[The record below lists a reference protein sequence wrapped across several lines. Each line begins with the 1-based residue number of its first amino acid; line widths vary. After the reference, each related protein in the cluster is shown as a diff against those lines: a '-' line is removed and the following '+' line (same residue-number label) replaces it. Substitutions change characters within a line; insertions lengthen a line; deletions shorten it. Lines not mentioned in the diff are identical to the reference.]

1 MKVNV
6 GLSNRHLH
14 VSKADLDILF
24 GEGYELTHKK
34 DLSQPGQYAA
44 EEVVDIEGPKG
55 TLKKVRILGP
65 VRGNTQIEVSF
76 ADARA
81 LGVDPVVRESGK
93 IEKTPGCKIIGPKG
107 AVELSEGV
115 IVASRHIHMHTDD
128 ATNFGLKDKDIVN
141 VETAGDRGVVFKNVL
156 VRVSP
161 SYALEMHI
169 DIEEGNAAGLR
180 NGDAVEIIKITK

>member
-14 VSKADLDILF
+14 VSKADLDTLF

-65 VRGNTQIEVSF
+65 VRGKTQIEVSF
-76 ADARA
+76 VDART
-81 LGVDPVVRESGK
+81 LGVRPEIRTSGK
-93 IEKTPGCKIIGPKG
+93 LEGTPGCKLIGPKG
-107 AVELSEGV
+107 SVELSEGV

-128 ATNFGLKDKDIVN
+128 AERFDLKDKDIVN
-141 VETAGDRGVVFKNVL
+141 VETSGERGVIFKNVL

-161 SYALEMHI
+161 SCALEMHI
-169 DIEEGNAAGLR
+169 DIEEGNAAGLK
-180 NGDAVEIIKITK
+180 NGDTAEIIKTTK

>member
-1 MKVNV
+1 MKVSV

-14 VSKADLDILF
+14 VSKEDLNILF
-24 GEGYELTHKK
+24 GQDYELTHKK

-65 VRGNTQIEVSF
+65 VRPETQVEISF

-81 LGVDPVVRESGK
+81 LGVEPVVRESGK
-93 IEKTPGCKIIGPKG
+93 LGNTPGCKLTGPNG
-107 AVELSEGV
+107 TVEITEGV

-128 ATNFGLKDKDIVN
+128 AAKFDLKDKDIVN
-141 VETAGDRGVVFKNVL
+141 VETSGERGIIFKNVL
-156 VRVSP
+156 VRVNP
-161 SYALEMHI
+161 NYALEMHL
-169 DIEEGNAAGLR
+169 DIEEGNSAGLK
-180 NGDAVEIIKITK
+180 NGDFVEIIKIEK

>member
-14 VSKADLDILF
+14 VSQEDLETLF
-24 GEGYELTHKK
+24 GKGYQLTHKK

-65 VRGNTQIEVSF
+65 VRKQTQVEISF
-76 ADARA
+76 VDART
-81 LGVDPVVRESGK
+81 LGVNPVMRDSGK
-93 IEKTPGCKIIGPKG
+93 LENTPGCKLIGPEG
-107 AVELSEGV
+107 TVEMTEGV

-128 ATNFGLKDKDIVN
+128 AVAFGLKDKDIVN
-141 VETAGDRGVVFKNVL
+141 VETSGPRGVIFKNVL
-156 VRVSP
+156 VRVHP
-161 SYALEMHI
+161 KFALEMHI
-169 DIEEGNAAGLR
+169 DIEEGNASGLR
-180 NGDAVEIIKITK
+180 NGDFVELIKITK

>member
-14 VSKADLDILF
+14 VSKEDLNILF
-24 GEGYELTHKK
+24 GQDYELTHKK

-65 VRGNTQIEVSF
+65 VRPETQVEISF

-81 LGVDPVVRESGK
+81 LGVEPVVRESGK
-93 IEKTPGCKIIGPKG
+93 LGNTPGCKLTGPKG
-107 AVELSEGV
+107 TVEITEGV

-128 ATNFGLKDKDIVN
+128 AAKFDLKDKDIVN
-141 VETAGDRGVVFKNVL
+141 VETSGEREVIFKNVL
-156 VRVSP
+156 VRVNP
-161 SYALEMHI
+161 NYALEMHL
-169 DIEEGNAAGLR
+169 DIEEGNSAGLK
-180 NGDAVEIIKITK
+180 NGDFVEIIKIEK

>member
-14 VSKADLDILF
+14 VSKEHLEILF

-81 LGVDPVVRESGK
+81 LGVNPVVRESGK
-93 IEKTPGCKIIGPKG
+93 LEETPGCKLIGQKG
-107 AVELSEGV
+107 TVEVSEGV

-128 ATNFGLKDKDIVN
+128 ATKFELKDKDIVN
-141 VETAGDRGVVFKNVL
+141 VETAGDRGVIFKNVL
-156 VRVSP
+156 VRISP

-169 DIEEGNAAGLR
+169 DIEEGNAAGLK
-180 NGDAVEIIKITK
+180 NNDTVEIIKITK

>member
-14 VSKADLDILF
+14 VSKEDLNILF
-24 GEGYELTHKK
+24 GQDYELTHKK

-65 VRGNTQIEVSF
+65 VRPETQVEISF

-81 LGVDPVVRESGK
+81 LGVEPVVRESGK
-93 IEKTPGCKIIGPKG
+93 LGNTRGCKLTGPNG
-107 AVELSEGV
+107 TVEITEGV

-128 ATNFGLKDKDIVN
+128 AAKFDLKDKDIVN
-141 VETAGDRGVVFKNVL
+141 VETSGERGVIFKNVL
-156 VRVSP
+156 VRVNP
-161 SYALEMHI
+161 NYALEMHL
-169 DIEEGNAAGLR
+169 DIEEGNSAGLK
-180 NGDAVEIIKITK
+180 NGDFVEIIKIEK

>member
-14 VSKADLDILF
+14 VSKEHLEILF

-81 LGVDPVVRESGK
+81 LGVNPVVRESGK
-93 IEKTPGCKIIGPKG
+93 LEETPGCKLIGPKG
-107 AVELSEGV
+107 NVEISEGV
-115 IVASRHIHMHTDD
+115 IIASRHIHMHTDD
-128 ATNFGLKDKDIVN
+128 ATKFELKDKDIVN
-141 VETAGDRGVVFKNVL
+141 VETTGDRGVIFKNVL

-169 DIEEGNAAGLR
+169 DIEEGNAAGLK
-180 NGDAVEIIKITK
+180 NNDTVEIIKITK